1 MSYDVKY
8 KMGCV
13 VKKLRKFKLPA
24 IPQTTQKTIRF
35 PNEVI
40 DQIEEAICGTGVT
53 FSAFIIEAA
62 KVALDNLHEEEEE
75 S

>member
-1 MSYDVKY
+1 M
-8 KMGCV
+8 
-13 VKKLRKFKLPA
+13 RKFKLPA
-24 IPQTTQKTIRF
+24 VPQTTSKTIRF

-40 DQIEEAICGTGVT
+40 DRIEEAIRETGVT

-62 KVALDNLHEEEEE
+62 KVALDNLHEAEEE